1 MQNTVYLLRHV
12 LNSQKREILSK
23 QTLETIRVFEECSYF
38 IKYKRVS
45 IFMPGLSSKNPR
57 ARPIGAVVQSIL
69 FYTELWYFFLEIAT
83 TFVFSAA
90 VET

>member
-1 MQNTVYLLRHV
+1 MYLLRHV
-12 LNSQKREILSK
+12 LKSQKREILSK
-23 QTLETIRVFEECSYF
+23 QSLETIRVFEECSYF

-45 IFMPGLSSKNPR
+45 TFMPAISSKNPR
-57 ARPIGAVVQSIL
+57 ARPVGQLALYCFTQTYAV
-69 FYTELWYFFLEIAT
+69 FLEIAT